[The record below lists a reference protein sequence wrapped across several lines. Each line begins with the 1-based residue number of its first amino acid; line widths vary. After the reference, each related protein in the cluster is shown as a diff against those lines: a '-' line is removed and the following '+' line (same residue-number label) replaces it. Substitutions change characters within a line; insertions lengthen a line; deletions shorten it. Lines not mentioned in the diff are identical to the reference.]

1 MAEDSFNGVSRESLN
16 SQHEGNVKDD
26 SFCNDFV
33 QAGKGLLDV
42 TFESDIFE
50 FSVTD
55 STAIGGANALPRSS
69 SWFPDFSSLIEP
81 TAVDVALHEQMAATY
96 DDFTQNGA
104 ITVKGSIYIRTAATT
119 FEVTINDDTQ
129 SIQRIEPIEPICK
142 QRKDKTSAGTLRVEL
157 KSSRPKDEIHIAN
170 YFCNPKL
177 RPVPLVRICISFDDV
192 DIF

>member
-1 MAEDSFNGVSRESLN
+1 MSAGAFSGTPFESLK
-16 SQHEGNVKDD
+16 SQQESNIKDD

-55 STAIGGANALPRSS
+55 STAIDGTNTLPRSS
-69 SWFPDFSSLIEP
+69 SWFPDFSNIIEP
-81 TAVDVALHEQMAATY
+81 TAVDVAIHEQMAATY

-119 FEVTINDDTQ
+119 FDVTINDDAL
-129 SIQRIEPIEPICK
+129 SIQRLEQIESICK
-142 QRKDKTSAGTLRVEL
+142 QRKDKTKTRTLCVQL
-157 KSSRPKDEIHIAN
+157 KSSLPKEEILIAN
-170 YFCNPKL
+170 YFCTPKL
-177 RPVPLVRICISFDDV
+177 RPVPLV
-192 DIF
+192 